1 MDKMDRWER
10 FLRNIDKKHLTK
22 RNRRRLMDREL
33 KKLQSNDS
41 RPAGDSVDE

>member
-1 MDKMDRWER
+1 MDKMDKWER

-33 KKLQSNDS
+33 KKLQDNDTRHDS
-41 RPAGDSVDE
+41 DSVDE

>member
-1 MDKMDRWER
+1 MDKMDKWER

-33 KKLQSNDS
+33 KKLQDNDS
-41 RPAGDSVDE
+41 RHGSDAVDE